1 MAETATNKG
10 KAAASAIARPTL
22 RTIAE
27 ATGLAVTTVSRA
39 LKNEPE
45 IAKATRERVRAVADE
60 LGYMPDRAAL
70 RLRTG
75 QTNVISYVLFPHSEI
90 IGFGTSVIAG
100 LTEALRETQYHLI
113 VTPHFPDMPAIQPI
127 EYILR
132 NRMADGIIFSRTD
145 PFDAR
150 VRLLLEN
157 DFPFV
162 CHGRTELA
170 TPHSFVDYDNFEF
183 AKLATQR
190 LIDKGR
196 SNLMLLNAPE
206 AFTFSNHMRH
216 GFMTAVRQSGVSF
229 HVPSDLSIESPPQNI
244 REACLNELKSANPP
258 DGFVCGGEVSA
269 MAVMAAV
276 DDLGLKVGKEVDIV
290 AKQTSPLFDQIRPR
304 IDTVYEDLME
314 TGRLLGRTMLR
325 RLAGDP
331 VSELQT
337 IDRPRTLFADSGPDK
352 TLTA

>member
-1 MAETATNKG
+1 MSEATTRKS
-10 KAAASAIARPTL
+10 KPAARPTL

-45 IAKATRERVRAVADE
+45 IAEATRKRVRAVADE

-75 QTNVISYVLFPHSEI
+75 QTNVISYVLVPHAEI
-90 IGFGTSVIAG
+90 IGFGSSVIAG
-100 LTEALRETQYHLI
+100 LTEVLRDTQYHLI
-113 VTPHFPDMPAIQPI
+113 VTPHFPDMPALQPI
-127 EYILR
+127 EHILR
-132 NRMADGIIFSRTD
+132 NRMADGIIFSRTE
-145 PFDAR
+145 PFDPR

-162 CHGRTELA
+162 CHGRSELA
-170 TPHSFVDYDNFEF
+170 TPHPYVDYDNFTF
-183 AKLATQR
+183 AKLAAES
-190 LIDKGR
+190 LIGNGR
-196 SNLMLLNAPE
+196 SNLTLLNAPE

-216 GFMTAVRQSGVSF
+216 GFMTAVRRSGVEF
-229 HVPSDLSIESPPQNI
+229 NIPTGLSIETPPKQI
-244 REACLNELKSANPP
+244 RERCVEALRSDNPP

-276 DDLGLKVGKEVDIV
+276 NDLGMSVGGEVDLV

-304 IDTVYEDLME
+304 IDTVYEDLTE

-325 RLAGDP
+325 RLSGED
-331 VSELQT
+331 VSELRT
-337 IDRPRTLFADSGPDK
+337 IDAPRGLFKRDEHVESD
-352 TLTA
+352 